1 MTRAPVLCGFV
12 LLLAGCGQ
20 QEVPSVD
27 ALSADPSRLRLLK
40 EQCRAGQLN
49 GKLRARVAQADLR
62 RFLSGLAGPD
72 EYRTLAD
79 LPPIPPSFDEPAED
93 RNAVATASPGQEDL
107 P

>member
-1 MTRAPVLCGFV
+1 MP
-12 LLLAGCGQ
+12 
-20 QEVPSVD
+20 
-27 ALSADPSRLRLLK
+27 
-40 EQCRAGQLN
+40 RAGQHGSTLC
-49 GKLRARVAQADLR
+49 ARVAQADLR
-62 RFLSGLAGPD
+62 RFFSGKAGPD